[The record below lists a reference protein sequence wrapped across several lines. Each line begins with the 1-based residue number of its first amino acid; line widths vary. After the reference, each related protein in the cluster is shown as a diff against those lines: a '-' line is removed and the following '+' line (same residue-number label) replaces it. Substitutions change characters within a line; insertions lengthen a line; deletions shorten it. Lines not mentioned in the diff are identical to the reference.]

1 MFCILFRTML
11 TWASASDEVATLE
24 PHTISAATDASF
36 CDLCVNRLP
45 EGVSGC
51 RAEFYTNERLKKCGV
66 TVGEP
71 QRSCT
76 QRAWAPPVTMRPGRE
91 KEAREKERR
100 GSVFVSARA

>member
-1 MFCILFRTML
+1 M
-11 TWASASDEVATLE
+11 
-24 PHTISAATDASF
+24 H

-51 RAEFYTNERLKKCGV
+51 RAEFYTNERSKKCGI
-66 TVGEP
+66 TVSEP

-91 KEAREKERR
+91 KESREKESLAGERECVCECVCLTAAFTRAR
-100 GSVFVSARA
+100 GQMARQKL